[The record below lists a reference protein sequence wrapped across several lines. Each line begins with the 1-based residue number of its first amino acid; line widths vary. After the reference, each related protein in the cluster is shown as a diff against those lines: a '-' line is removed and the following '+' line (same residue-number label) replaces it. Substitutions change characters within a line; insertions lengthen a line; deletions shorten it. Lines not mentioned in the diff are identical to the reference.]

1 MTASPTCEESVV
13 TALGWHGTPVD
24 GVRVR
29 DTDLTVVVSD
39 GRDGQSGLAGV
50 LVPVSGSWRQ
60 ALSLARACLAFAPVA
75 LVLTEA
81 PSELCLL
88 ECGYADVG
96 IVVADHVVAPARSR
110 RPLRSTRSTFDRVL
124 FGELD
129 RVLTAP

>member
-1 MTASPTCEESVV
+1 MTARPACEEGVRS
-13 TALGWHGTPVD
+13 ALGWHGTPLE

-29 DTDLTVVVSD
+29 DTDLTVVVSAGDD
-39 GRDGQSGLAGV
+39 GRPVLDGV

-75 LVLTEA
+75 LVLPEP

-96 IVVADHVVAPARSR
+96 IVAADDVVAPPRAR
-110 RPLRSTRSTFDRVL
+110 RPARTTRSTFDRVL

-129 RVLTAP
+129 RVLAAR

>member
-1 MTASPTCEESVV
+1 M

-29 DTDLTVVVSD
+29 DTDLTVVVSA
-39 GRDGQSGLAGV
+39 GEENRPVLGGV
-50 LVPVSGSWRQ
+50 LVPVRGSWRQ

-75 LVLTEA
+75 LVLPEP

-96 IVVADHVVAPARSR
+96 IVVDGEVLAPPRTR
-110 RPLRSTRSTFDRVL
+110 RPVRSTRSTFDRAL
-124 FGELD
+124 SGELD
-129 RVLTAP
+129 RVLATR

>member
-1 MTASPTCEESVV
+1 V
-13 TALGWHGTPVD
+13 TALGWHGTPID

-29 DTDLTVVVSD
+29 DTDLTVVVSA
-39 GRDGQSGLAGV
+39 GEENRPVLAGV
-50 LVPVSGSWRQ
+50 LVPVRGSWRQ

-75 LVLTEA
+75 LVLPEP

-96 IVVADHVVAPARSR
+96 IVVDGEVLAPPRTR
-110 RPLRSTRSTFDRVL
+110 RPVRSNRSTFDRVL

-129 RVLTAP
+129 RVLATR